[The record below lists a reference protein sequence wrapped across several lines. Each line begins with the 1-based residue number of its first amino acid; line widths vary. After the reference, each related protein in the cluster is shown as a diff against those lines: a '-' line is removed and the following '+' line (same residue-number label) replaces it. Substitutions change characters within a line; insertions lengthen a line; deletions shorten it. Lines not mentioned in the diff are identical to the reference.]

1 MLSDQQLDEAICV
14 ICLDSCPPRQ
24 HVRVRGLVKTPHYN
38 GRIGTVQGRV
48 DGSERLKVVLGRDR
62 KVLSLKPENV
72 VVIDDGAPIQ
82 SGCACRGD
90 AGLAHVACRVMAAET
105 QAPEQRGRAW
115 DECPTCKE
123 RFTGA
128 MQLGLAEARWTKV
141 RGREQ
146 EDYEWQDAASMMA
159 NALNGQGRY
168 GEAEQLQR
176 KLLAVQQRQL
186 GAEYAVTLGTATNL
200 GNSLW
205 RQGRYGEAEKM
216 YREALPMMQRTFGA
230 GDPATLAAATNL
242 ACTLSGQGKHT
253 EAEKIQ
259 REVLAVQQQELGAE
273 HSSTL
278 LTAVN
283 LANSLSG
290 QGKHAEAE
298 KMQREVLAAQKRV
311 LGAEHPSTLVSAG
324 NVAESI
330 SKQGKYAEAEK
341 MQREVLA
348 VQQLKLGAEHP
359 DTLWTAAHL
368 ANSLSKQGRHAEA
381 EKMHRQVLALQKRRR
396 ALASGG

>member
-24 HVRVRGLVKTPHYN
+24 HVGVRGLVKTPHYN

-62 KVLSLKPENV
+62 KVLSLKPENI

-186 GAEYAVTLGTATNL
+186 GAEYAVTLGTANNL

-242 ACTLSGQGKHT
+242 ACTLSGQGKH
-253 EAEKIQ
+253 
-259 REVLAVQQQELGAE
+259 
-273 HSSTL
+273 
-278 LTAVN
+278 
-283 LANSLSG
+283 
-290 QGKHAEAE
+290 AEAE

-311 LGAEHPSTLVSAG
+311 LGAEHPSTLVSAD
-324 NVAESI
+324 NVAVSM